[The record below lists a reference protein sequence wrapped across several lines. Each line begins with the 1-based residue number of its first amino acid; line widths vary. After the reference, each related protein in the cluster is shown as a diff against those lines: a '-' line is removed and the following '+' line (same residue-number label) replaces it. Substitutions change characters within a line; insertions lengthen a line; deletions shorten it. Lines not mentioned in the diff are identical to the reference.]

1 MRFVT
6 IIGHGTIAGRLP
18 PPSSGGGPW
27 RSDPP
32 VGRNAMRSIDQQ
44 KPPVWLCGHRY
55 PLEVV
60 STEDGKKRARCL
72 SCGETGPAREDPAE
86 AAAAL
91 RGESSERSAEDRA

>member
-1 MRFVT
+1 
-6 IIGHGTIAGRLP
+6 
-18 PPSSGGGPW
+18 
-27 RSDPP
+27 
-32 VGRNAMRSIDQQ
+32 MRSIDQQ

-72 SCGETGPAREDPAE
+72 SCGATGPAREGSAE

-91 RGESSERSAEDRA
+91 RGESSQGSAEERA

>member
-6 IIGHGTIAGRLP
+6 TIGRDTIAGRHP

-27 RSDPP
+27 RSDPS

-72 SCGETGPAREDPAE
+72 SCGATGPAREGSAE

-91 RGESSERSAEDRA
+91 RGELCGVSAEDRV